1 MFNKIEMLKN
11 ANKYYLNMYGEI
23 GEVADWCFDTG
34 IINEMQPQ
42 GNVFNSEKEAVKEKA
57 RRFLKQEIKE
67 FRNECNSYWRPCFG
81 DGKANYCIVLKENE
95 LFTLKATVI
104 DYFPEFGY
112 FRNLKDCERAK
123 EIFGVRILELYADYR
138 CNMKFKINQK
148 GNFVLLEVE

>member
-1 MFNKIEMLKN
+1 MNGKIEELEN
-11 ANKYYLNMYGEI
+11 ANQYHLNMYGEV
-23 GEVADWCFDTG
+23 GKVADWCFTTG

-81 DGKANYCIVLKENE
+81 DGKVNYCIVLRKNE
-95 LFTLKATVI
+95 LVTLAATAI

-112 FRNLKDCERAK
+112 FRNLEDCERAK
-123 EIFGVRILELYADYR
+123 EIFGARILELYAD
-138 CNMKFKINQK
+138 
-148 GNFVLLEVE
+148 

>member
-23 GEVADWCFDTG
+23 GEVADWCFTTG
-34 IINEMQPQ
+34 IINEMRPQ

-67 FRNECNSYWRPCFG
+67 FRNECNGCWRPDF
-81 DGKANYCIVLKENE
+81 DDSEKKYCIVFRKNE
-95 LFTLKATVI
+95 LFTLATSTI

-112 FRNLKDCERAK
+112 FRNLEDCERAK
-123 EIFGVRILELYADYR
+123 EIFGD
-138 CNMKFKINQK
+138 KIK
-148 GNFVLLEVE
+148 KLFVEV

>member
-11 ANKYYLNMYGEI
+11 ENKYYLNMYGEI
-23 GEVADWCFDTG
+23 GEVADWCFTTG

-42 GNVFNSEKEAVKEKA
+42 GNVFNSEKEAIKEKA

-67 FRNECNSYWRPCFG
+67 FRNECNSYWQPCFG
-81 DGKANYCIVLKENE
+81 DGKVNYCIVLRGNE
-95 LFTLKATVI
+95 LFTLAATAI

-123 EIFGVRILELYADYR
+123 EIFGARILELYAD
-138 CNMKFKINQK
+138 
-148 GNFVLLEVE
+148 